1 MVTKE
6 INQEADFS
14 LTDQEP
20 TMLTVQAGKQSDVT
34 FHYYKTEDSLKVK
47 RFRNL
52 NLGHLSLSYVILV
65 GHLTAEVSMSSSIKV
80 TQNEKIVSESFCINQ
95 LK

>member
-20 TMLTVQAGKQSDVT
+20 AMLTVQAGKQSDVT
-34 FHYYKTEDSLKVK
+34 FHYFKTEDALKVK
-47 RFRNL
+47 
-52 NLGHLSLSYVILV
+52 I
-65 GHLTAEVSMSSSIKV
+65 
-80 TQNEKIVSESFCINQ
+80 
-95 LK
+95 

>member
-20 TMLTVQAGKQSDVT
+20 AMLTVQAGKQSDVT
-34 FHYYKTEDSLKVK
+34 FHYFKTEDALKVK
-47 RFRNL
+47 IQEFEFRTPEFKLRDLGRSL
-52 NLGHLSLSYVILV
+52 NHLGLNVLFYKRD
-65 GHLTAEVSMSSSIKV
+65 TK
-80 TQNEKIVSESFCINQ
+80 
-95 LK
+95 